1 MATQSEEAK
10 ARAEAK
16 FHREQQRSRE
26 AEALKAEIAAQAQ
39 AVDKKTARL
48 KALRLAKEA
57 EDRASAPPAPAL
69 DAPAKRRK
77 R

>member
-16 FHREQQRSRE
+16 FNREQQRSRD
-26 AEALKAEIAAQAQ
+26 AEALKAEMAAQAR

-57 EDRASAPPAPAL
+57 EDRQSAPPAPTPK
-69 DAPAKRRK
+69 APARRRK
-77 R
+77 P

>member
-16 FHREQQRSRE
+16 LHREQQRSRD
-26 AEALKAEIAAQAQ
+26 AEALKAEMAAQAR

-57 EDRASAPPAPAL
+57 EDRQREPPLPAAAP
-69 DAPAKRRK
+69 PAKRRK
-77 R
+77 S